1 MDTVDA
7 VDYARRLL
15 VPGNDEQGQLLD
27 PGAFTGSF
35 AAINVGLE
43 TFYESLVAQGGA
55 AVQVEW
61 RPPAGGNENLMA
73 LLEKMR
79 S

>member
-1 MDTVDA
+1 MFV
-7 VDYARRLL
+7 
-15 VPGNDEQGQLLD
+15 
-27 PGAFTGSF
+27 GSF
-35 AAINVGLE
+35 PEVVKPVDPTAFDGGLAAINVGLE
-43 TFYESLVAQGGA
+43 TFYDSLVAQDAA

-61 RPPAGGNENLMA
+61 RPPAGGNESLMA